1 MDRADELT
9 RLATEAAVLRDER
22 YDSPQVKLWKRR
34 AAEVVEREYGKDY
47 VDILKKTLF
56 FRRAITSKA
65 QGQQMH
71 SEVMG
76 NAVEFLEALQNEQP
90 MEPPASVESAPSF
103 LSFDDLHPAIRK
115 ACAQLYAAGHL
126 AEAVEKGFRVVRERL
141 RQLTGYETGS
151 EAFGKGQL
159 RLRGAIQPWV
169 DDDFNEGA
177 KFLTMAVDRF
187 RNEKV
192 HTSDA
197 KINEPARAAEYLAMS
212 SLAMRLLDGA
222 YIDPDR

>member
-1 MDRADELT
+1 
-9 RLATEAAVLRDER
+9 
-22 YDSPQVKLWKRR
+22 
-34 AAEVVEREYGKDY
+34 
-47 VDILKKTLF
+47 
-56 FRRAITSKA
+56 
-65 QGQQMH
+65 
-71 SEVMG
+71 
-76 NAVEFLEALQNEQP
+76 
-90 MEPPASVESAPSF
+90 
-103 LSFDDLHPAIRK
+103 
-115 ACAQLYAAGHL
+115 L